1 MDNAT
6 SQTRFEIS
14 RTGDS
19 LEEYAQRFIG
29 GYESGEDLYGE
40 ARFVDAMAQR
50 GSRVLDAGC
59 GTGRMAGQLSKIGHD
74 AIGVDRST
82 RLLEVARSYFP
93 DTTYVEAD
101 LLTVS
106 GEELGGEKFD
116 IIAAAG
122 NVVPCLAPDTER
134 DVLAN
139 LVSLLVPDG
148 RLVLGFKTDREYSLA
163 QLDADS
169 NALGLTEVARFSD
182 WQLGKWYDESDWI
195 SVILQRMGST
205 PA

>member
-1 MDNAT
+1 MDDAT
-6 SQTRFEIS
+6 PKTRFEIS

-19 LEEYAQRFIG
+19 LEDYAQRFIG

-40 ARFVDAMAQR
+40 ARFVDAMAKR

-59 GTGRMAGQLSKIGHD
+59 GTGRMAGQLSKLGHD
-74 AIGVDRST
+74 AIGVDRSA
-82 RLLEVARSYFP
+82 RLLEVARKYFA

-106 GEELGGEKFD
+106 GQELGGGKFD

-169 NALGLTEVARFSD
+169 HALSLTEVARFSD
-182 WQLGKWYDESDWI
+182 WQLGKWYDESGWI
-195 SVILQRMGST
+195 SVILQAG
-205 PA
+205 

>member
-1 MDNAT
+1 MDHVT
-6 SQTRFEIS
+6 PQTRFEIS
-14 RTGDS
+14 RTGDK

-40 ARFVDAMAQR
+40 ARFVDAMARR
-50 GSRVLDAGC
+50 GSRILDAGC
-59 GTGRMAGQLSKIGHD
+59 GTGRLAGRLTKNGHT
-74 AIGVDRST
+74 AIGVDRSS
-82 RLLEVARSYFP
+82 RLLEVARKYFP

-101 LLTVS
+101 LLTIGS
-106 GEELGGEKFD
+106 NELGAAKFD
-116 IIAAAG
+116 IVAAAG

-134 DVLAN
+134 EVLAN

-163 QLDADS
+163 QLDEDTA
-169 NALGLTEVARFSD
+169 ALGIEEVARFSD

-195 SVILQRMGST
+195 SVILQRIS
-205 PA
+205 

>member
-1 MDNAT
+1 MDKAT
-6 SQTRFEIS
+6 LQTRFEIS

-40 ARFVDAMAQR
+40 ARFVDAMARR

-82 RLLEVARSYFP
+82 RLLEVARTYFP

-101 LLTVS
+101 LLTVGS
-106 GEELGGEKFD
+106 DEIGGKKFD

-139 LVSLLVPDG
+139 LVSLLAPEG
-148 RLVLGFKTDREYSLA
+148 RLVLGFKTDREYSLT
-163 QLDADS
+163 QLNEDTA
-169 NALGLTEVARFSD
+169 ALGLTEVARFSD

-195 SVILQRMGST
+195 SVILQRAGST

>member
-6 SQTRFEIS
+6 PQTRFEIS
-14 RTGDS
+14 RTGDK
-19 LEEYAQRFIG
+19 LEDYAQRFIG

-59 GTGRMAGQLSKIGHD
+59 GTGRLAGQLSKTGHV
-74 AIGVDRST
+74 AIGVDRSG
-82 RLLEVARSYFP
+82 RLLDVAREYFP

-101 LLTVS
+101 LLTV
-106 GEELGGEKFD
+106 GTTELGREKFD

-148 RLVLGFKTDREYSLA
+148 RLVLGFKTDREYSLDQLA
-163 QLDADS
+163 QDTAVLE
-169 NALGLTEVARFSD
+169 LEEVARFSD

-195 SVILQRMGST
+195 SVILQRSGS
-205 PA
+205 